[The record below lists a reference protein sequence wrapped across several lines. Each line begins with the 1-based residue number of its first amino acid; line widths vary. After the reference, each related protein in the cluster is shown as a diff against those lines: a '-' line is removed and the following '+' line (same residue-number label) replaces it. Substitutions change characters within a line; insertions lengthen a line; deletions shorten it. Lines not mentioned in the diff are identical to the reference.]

1 MNMDMDKTPTPTAW
15 IGYNDDSELFA
26 KAYNILIAHYGT
38 NRNETDKGM
47 AITAKKCDVVC
58 MEGGDSAALRSIAH
72 RGDDWEVICMSVNVN
87 GYARTFMRYLGI
99 SQADFDA
106 FVRGAIITEEAL
118 VLERLAI
125 AKVERIAQNISA
137 KIAVQGW
144 GLVKRTDD
152 HICIANGN
160 RKIEVK
166 TIDVAK
172 QLFCHAMTVER
183 FLIEY

>member
-1 MNMDMDKTPTPTAW
+1 MPTVW
-15 IGYNDDSELFA
+15 IGHNDDSEVFA

-38 NRNETDKGM
+38 NRNETEKGM
-47 AITAKKCDVVC
+47 TITAKKCDVVC
-58 MEGGDSAALRSIAH
+58 MEGGGSAALRSIAH

-87 GYARTFMRYLGI
+87 GCRRTLMRHLGI
-99 SQADFDA
+99 SHADFEA
-106 FVRGAIITEEAL
+106 FLKGAIITEEAA

-125 AKVERIAQNISA
+125 AKAERIAQNISA

-144 GLVKRTDD
+144 GLVHRTDD

-166 TIDVAK
+166 ANDGVK
-172 QLFCHAMTVER
+172 QLFCHAMTVEL
-183 FLIEY
+183 FLVEY

>member
-1 MNMDMDKTPTPTAW
+1 MDNTQMPTVW
-15 IGYNDDSELFA
+15 IGHNDDSELFA

-38 NRNETDKGM
+38 NRNETEKGM
-47 AITAKKCDVVC
+47 TITAKKCDVVC
-58 MEGGDSAALRSIAH
+58 MEGGGEAAFRSIAH

-87 GYARTFMRYLGI
+87 GYARTLMRHLGI

-125 AKVERIAQNISA
+125 AKAERIAQNISD

-144 GLVKRTDD
+144 GLVHRTDD

-166 TIDVAK
+166 AIDGAK
-172 QLFCHAMTVER
+172 QLFCHAMTVEL
-183 FLIEY
+183 FLVEY